1 MNQQIS
7 LLERVEAFDCG
18 AYVSGAAWLADTLV
32 LALGDG
38 SLRVGPAPDA
48 LEARAAHPDAA
59 ILVAV
64 SDGNRIVTGGDDG
77 RVVVTDIG
85 GTSEV
90 FAEPR
95 GRWIDAIAL
104 GPAGALAWSVGKSV
118 TARDG
123 KRRLS
128 TWEAPSSARGLAFAP
143 KGFRLAVAHYNG
155 ASLWFPGTQA
165 PPEQLEWKGSHLDVT
180 WSQDARFI
188 VTTMQENALHGWRL
202 QPDKGHMRM
211 SGYPAKTRSLSWSHD
226 GAWLATSGADAAVIW
241 PFGSKEG
248 PTGKPPRECGVRSA
262 RVSRVAFHPRA
273 LVLATGYE
281 DGAVLL
287 IRLTDGAE
295 LMVRKPSDGGAVTAM
310 AWDAAGRR
318 LLFGCAQGAAG
329 LLTLP

>member
-1 MNQQIS
+1 
-7 LLERVEAFDCG
+7 
-18 AYVSGAAWLADTLV
+18 
-32 LALGDG
+32 
-38 SLRVGPAPDA
+38 
-48 LEARAAHPDAA
+48 
-59 ILVAV
+59 
-64 SDGNRIVTGGDDG
+64 
-77 RVVVTDIG
+77 
-85 GTSEV
+85 
-90 FAEPR
+90 
-95 GRWIDAIAL
+95 
-104 GPAGALAWSVGKSV
+104 
-118 TARDG
+118 
-123 KRRLS
+123 
-128 TWEAPSSARGLAFAP
+128 
-143 KGFRLAVAHYNG
+143 
-155 ASLWFPGTQA
+155 
-165 PPEQLEWKGSHLDVT
+165 
-180 WSQDARFI
+180 
-188 VTTMQENALHGWRL
+188 
-202 QPDKGHMRM
+202 MRM

-281 DGAVLL
+281 DGAVML

>member
-1 MNQQIS
+1 MNAQIS
-7 LLERVEAFDCG
+7 LLERVEPIACNAHVTATGFLGDN
-18 AYVSGAAWLADTLV
+18 LV

-38 SLRVGPAPDA
+38 VLRLGPSPQSLEDRI
-48 LEARAAHPDAA
+48 AHPDAA
-59 ILVAV
+59 VLVALT
-64 SDGNRIVTGGDDG
+64 DGNRVVTGGDDG
-77 RVVVTDIG
+77 RVVVTDVG
-85 GTSEV
+85 GTAEI

-95 GRWIDAIAL
+95 GRWIDALAG
-104 GPAGALAWSVGKSV
+104 GPAGALAWSVGKTV

-180 WSQDARFI
+180 WSHDARFV
-188 VTTMQENALHGWRL
+188 VTTMQESALHGWRL
-202 QPDKGHMRM
+202 LPDKGHMRM
-211 SGYPAKTRSLSWSHD
+211 TGYPAKTRSLSWSHD
-226 GAWLATSGADAAVIW
+226 GTWLATSGADAAVIW
-241 PFGSKEG
+241 PFGTKEG
-248 PTGKPPRECGVRSA
+248 PMGKPPRECGVRPA

-281 DGAVLL
+281 DGAVML
-287 IRLTDGAE
+287 IRFTDGAE
-295 LMVRKPSDGGAVTAM
+295 LMVRHPTEGGAVSAM

-318 LLFGCAQGAAG
+318 LLFGCSQGAAG